1 MLCDLKK
8 EKGFSLSFPCCIML
22 CFMVRYTN
30 YRVMCESDQVLHT
43 IIIALQEYNK
53 LN

>member
-1 MLCDLKK
+1 MLC
-8 EKGFSLSFPCCIML
+8 I
-22 CFMVRYTN
+22 MVRYTN

-43 IIIALQEYNK
+43 IALREYNE

>member
-1 MLCDLKK
+1 MLC
-8 EKGFSLSFPCCIML
+8 I
-22 CFMVRYTN
+22 MVR

-43 IIIALQEYNK
+43 IALQEYNK